1 MSNDGPEGDRP
12 DGLAE
17 SVLPVG
23 GSATTSSPPMIRRL
37 LPRLVFQFGMFLC
50 SATLV
55 WSLWS
60 QAFAAE
66 ATNAA
71 AKDSDLAS
79 KASALTRRVIDEQF
93 IQSHQTELSF
103 WINGIPGMQERFLGI
118 PRWQY
123 AASLVYLILAFFIAR
138 ALDWFIRNRLK
149 QWAAKTTTEWDDIF
163 VKLADGPVKAITLV
177 FLIHIGLE
185 LYDWPAWLE
194 VNLSRLSLI
203 VGAIALTFIALRVID
218 LAMAAWRH
226 QPRHGGDVAFNEQFV
241 MLIGKLLKAGLI
253 LITSLTS
260 LGNLGVDIT
269 AILGSV
275 SVLGLAF
282 GLAAQDSVANLFGA
296 VAVFVDKPFK
306 VGDRIKVGSDVDGVV
321 EAMGLRATQVRNADG
336 FLITL
341 PNKSVGNNTVINVT
355 ARPFIRTVLN
365 YGLTY
370 DTPAQ
375 RVDRAAELLRSI
387 FSAHPLTGE
396 CHVVFNRFDASALN
410 IEVNHQCKTRDW
422 PTYLAAL
429 HSLNLQVKERFDA
442 EKLEFAFPT
451 QTVLLKQEAPVLEA
465 RRS

>member
-1 MSNDGPEGDRP
+1 
-12 DGLAE
+12 
-17 SVLPVG
+17 
-23 GSATTSSPPMIRRL
+23 MIRRL
-37 LPRLVFQFGMFLC
+37 QPRLLLQLGMFLC

-60 QAFAAE
+60 LSLAAE
-66 ATNAA
+66 TTNTTTV
-71 AKDSDLAS
+71 AKGTDMAS
-79 KASALTRRVIDEQF
+79 KASALTRKVINEEF

-103 WINGIPGMQERFLGI
+103 WINHVPGMEELFLGI

-123 AASLVYLILAFFIAR
+123 AASLLYLILAVSVSR
-138 ALDWFIRNRLK
+138 ALDWLIQNRLK
-149 QWAAKTTTEWDDIF
+149 HWASKTDTEWDDIL

-185 LYDWPAWLE
+185 LYNWPLWLE
-194 VNLSRLSLI
+194 INISRLSLI
-203 VGAIALTFIALRVID
+203 VGAVALTFIALRVID
-218 LAMAAWRH
+218 LAIAAWRR
-226 QPRHGGDVAFNEQFV
+226 QPKQGGDVAFNDQFV
-241 MLIGKLLKAGLI
+241 LLIGKLLKAVLI
-253 LITSLTS
+253 LITSLTL

-321 EAMGLRATQVRNADG
+321 EAMGLRATKVRNADG

-341 PNKSVGNNTVINVT
+341 PNKSVGNNTVINVS
-355 ARPFIRTVLN
+355 ARPSIRTVLN

-370 DTPAQ
+370 DTPAH
-375 RVDRAAELLRSI
+375 RIDFAANLLRSI
-387 FSAHPLTGE
+387 FTTHSLTGE
-396 CHVVFNRFDASALN
+396 CQVTFNRFDASALN
-410 IEVNHQCKTRDW
+410 IEVNHQCLTRDL
-422 PTYLAAL
+422 PTYQATL
-429 HSLNLQVKERFDA
+429 HGLNLEVKERFDA

-451 QTVLLKQEAPVLEA
+451 QTVFIKKDTSVAATPSA
-465 RRS
+465 

>member
-1 MSNDGPEGDRP
+1 
-12 DGLAE
+12 
-17 SVLPVG
+17 
-23 GSATTSSPPMIRRL
+23 MIRRL
-37 LPRLVFQFGMFLC
+37 QPRLLLQLGMFLC

-60 QAFAAE
+60 LSLAAE
-66 ATNAA
+66 TTNTATV
-71 AKDSDLAS
+71 AKSTDLAS

-103 WINGIPGMQERFLGI
+103 WINGLPGMEEPFLGI

-123 AASLVYLILAFFIAR
+123 AASVVYLILAFYLSR
-138 ALDWFIRNRLK
+138 ALDWFIQNRLK
-149 QWAAKTTTEWDDIF
+149 HWGAKTLTEWDDIL

-185 LYDWPAWLE
+185 LYDWPSWLE
-194 VNLSRLSLI
+194 INLSRLSLI
-203 VGAIALTFIALRVID
+203 VGAVALTFIALRVID
-218 LAMAAWRH
+218 LAVAAWRR
-226 QPRHGGDVAFNEQFV
+226 QPKQGGDVAFNDQFV
-241 MLIGKLLKAGLI
+241 LLIGKLLKAVLI
-253 LITSLTS
+253 LITSLTL

-341 PNKSVGNNTVINVT
+341 PNKSVGNNTVINVS
-355 ARPFIRTVLN
+355 ARPSIRTVLN

-370 DTPAQ
+370 DTPAH
-375 RVDRAAELLRSI
+375 RIDFAASLLRSI
-387 FSAHPLTGE
+387 FTAHSLTGE
-396 CHVVFNRFDASALN
+396 CQVTFNRFDASALN
-410 IEVNHQCKTRDW
+410 IEVNHQCLTRDL
-422 PTYLAAL
+422 PTYQTAL
-429 HSLNLQVKERFDA
+429 HGLNLQVKERFDA

-451 QTVLLKQEAPVLEA
+451 QTVFLKKDTSVPANSSV
-465 RRS
+465 

>member
-1 MSNDGPEGDRP
+1 
-12 DGLAE
+12 
-17 SVLPVG
+17 
-23 GSATTSSPPMIRRL
+23 MIRRL
-37 LPRLVFQFGMFLC
+37 QPRLLLQLGMFLC

-60 QAFAAE
+60 LSLAAE
-66 ATNAA
+66 TTNTTTV
-71 AKDSDLAS
+71 AKGTDMAS
-79 KASALTRRVIDEQF
+79 KASALTRKVINEEF

-103 WINGIPGMQERFLGI
+103 WINHVPGMEELFLGI

-123 AASLVYLILAFFIAR
+123 AASLLYLILAVSVSR
-138 ALDWFIRNRLK
+138 ALDWLIQNRLK
-149 QWAAKTTTEWDDIF
+149 HWASKTDTEWDDIL

-185 LYDWPAWLE
+185 LYNWPLWLE
-194 VNLSRLSLI
+194 INISRLSLI
-203 VGAIALTFIALRVID
+203 VGAVALTFIALRVID
-218 LAMAAWRH
+218 LAIAAWRR
-226 QPRHGGDVAFNEQFV
+226 QPKQGGDVAFNDQFV
-241 MLIGKLLKAGLI
+241 LLIGKLLKAVLI
-253 LITSLTS
+253 LITSLTL

-321 EAMGLRATQVRNADG
+321 EAMGLRATKVRNADG

-341 PNKSVGNNTVINVT
+341 PNKSVGNNTVINVS
-355 ARPFIRTVLN
+355 ARPSIRTVLN

-370 DTPAQ
+370 DTPAH
-375 RVDRAAELLRSI
+375 RIDFAANLLRSI
-387 FSAHPLTGE
+387 FTAHSLTGE
-396 CHVVFNRFDASALN
+396 CQVTFNRFDASALN
-410 IEVNHQCKTRDW
+410 IEVNHQCLTRDL
-422 PTYLAAL
+422 PTYQATL
-429 HSLNLQVKERFDA
+429 HGLNLEVKERFDA

-451 QTVLLKQEAPVLEA
+451 QTVFIKKDTSVAATPSA
-465 RRS
+465 

>member
-1 MSNDGPEGDRP
+1 
-12 DGLAE
+12 
-17 SVLPVG
+17 
-23 GSATTSSPPMIRRL
+23 MIRRL
-37 LPRLVFQFGMFLC
+37 LPRLLLQLGMFLC

-60 QAFAAE
+60 LSLAAE
-66 ATNAA
+66 TTNSATV
-71 AKDSDLAS
+71 AKSTDLAS

-103 WINGIPGMQERFLGI
+103 WINGIPGMEEPFLGI

-123 AASLVYLILAFFIAR
+123 AASVVYLILAFYLSR
-138 ALDWFIRNRLK
+138 ALDWFIQNRLK
-149 QWAAKTTTEWDDIF
+149 HWGAKTLTEWDDIL

-185 LYDWPAWLE
+185 LYNWPLWLE
-194 VNLSRLSLI
+194 INISRLSLI
-203 VGAIALTFIALRVID
+203 VGAVALTFIALRVID
-218 LAMAAWRH
+218 LAIAAWRR
-226 QPRHGGDVAFNEQFV
+226 QPKQGGDVAFNDQFV
-241 MLIGKLLKAGLI
+241 LLIVKLLKAVLI
-253 LITSLTS
+253 LITSLTL

-341 PNKSVGNNTVINVT
+341 PNKSVGNNTVINVS
-355 ARPFIRTVLN
+355 ARPSIRTVLN

-370 DTPAQ
+370 DTPAH
-375 RVDRAAELLRSI
+375 RIDFAASLLRSI
-387 FSAHPLTGE
+387 FTAHSLTGE
-396 CHVVFNRFDASALN
+396 CQVTFNRFDASALN
-410 IEVNHQCKTRDW
+410 IEVNHQCLTRDL
-422 PTYLAAL
+422 PTYQTAL
-429 HSLNLQVKERFDA
+429 HGLNLQVKERFDA

-451 QTVLLKQEAPVLEA
+451 QTVFLKKDTSVPANSSV
-465 RRS
+465 

>member
-1 MSNDGPEGDRP
+1 
-12 DGLAE
+12 
-17 SVLPVG
+17 
-23 GSATTSSPPMIRRL
+23 MIRRL
-37 LPRLVFQFGMFLC
+37 LPRLLLQLGMFLC

-60 QAFAAE
+60 LSLAAE
-66 ATNAA
+66 TTNTATV
-71 AKDSDLAS
+71 AKSTDLAS

-103 WINGIPGMQERFLGI
+103 WINGIPGMEEPFLGI

-123 AASLVYLILAFFIAR
+123 AASVVYLILAFYLSR
-138 ALDWFIRNRLK
+138 ALDWFIQNRLK
-149 QWAAKTTTEWDDIF
+149 HWGAKTLTEWDDIL

-185 LYDWPAWLE
+185 LYNWPLWLE
-194 VNLSRLSLI
+194 INISRLSLI
-203 VGAIALTFIALRVID
+203 VGAVALTFIALRVID
-218 LAMAAWRH
+218 LAIAAWRR
-226 QPRHGGDVAFNEQFV
+226 QPKQGGDVAFNDQFV
-241 MLIGKLLKAGLI
+241 LLIGKLLKAVLI
-253 LITSLTS
+253 LITSLTL

-341 PNKSVGNNTVINVT
+341 PNKSVGNNTVINVS
-355 ARPFIRTVLN
+355 ARPSIRTVLN

-370 DTPAQ
+370 DTPAH
-375 RVDRAAELLRSI
+375 RIDFAANLLRSI
-387 FSAHPLTGE
+387 FTAHSLTGE
-396 CHVVFNRFDASALN
+396 CQVTFNRFDASALN
-410 IEVNHQCKTRDW
+410 IEVNHQCLTRDL
-422 PTYLAAL
+422 PTYQAAL
-429 HSLNLQVKERFDA
+429 HGLNLQVKERFDA

-451 QTVLLKQEAPVLEA
+451 QTVFLKKDTSVPANSSV
-465 RRS
+465 

>member
-1 MSNDGPEGDRP
+1 
-12 DGLAE
+12 
-17 SVLPVG
+17 
-23 GSATTSSPPMIRRL
+23 MIRRL
-37 LPRLVFQFGMFLC
+37 QPRLLLQLGMFLC

-60 QAFAAE
+60 LSLAAE
-66 ATNAA
+66 TTNTATV
-71 AKDSDLAS
+71 AKSTDLAS

-103 WINGIPGMQERFLGI
+103 WINGIPGMEEPFLGI

-123 AASLVYLILAFFIAR
+123 AASVVYLILAFYLSR
-138 ALDWFIRNRLK
+138 ALDWFIQNRLK
-149 QWAAKTTTEWDDIF
+149 HWGAKTLTEWDDIL

-185 LYDWPAWLE
+185 LYNWPLWLE
-194 VNLSRLSLI
+194 INISRLSLI
-203 VGAIALTFIALRVID
+203 VGAVALTFIALRVID
-218 LAMAAWRH
+218 LAIAAWRR
-226 QPRHGGDVAFNEQFV
+226 QPKQGGDVAFNDQFV
-241 MLIGKLLKAGLI
+241 LLIGKLLKAVLI
-253 LITSLTS
+253 LITSLTL

-341 PNKSVGNNTVINVT
+341 PNKSVGNNTVINVS
-355 ARPFIRTVLN
+355 ARPSIRTVLN

-370 DTPAQ
+370 DTPAH
-375 RVDRAAELLRSI
+375 RIDFAASLLRSI
-387 FSAHPLTGE
+387 FTAHSLTGE
-396 CHVVFNRFDASALN
+396 CQVTFNRFDASALN
-410 IEVNHQCKTRDW
+410 IEVNHQCLTRDL
-422 PTYLAAL
+422 PTYQTAL
-429 HSLNLQVKERFDA
+429 HGLNLQVKERFDA

-451 QTVLLKQEAPVLEA
+451 QTVFLKKDTSVPANSSV
-465 RRS
+465 

>member
-1 MSNDGPEGDRP
+1 
-12 DGLAE
+12 
-17 SVLPVG
+17 
-23 GSATTSSPPMIRRL
+23 MIRRL
-37 LPRLVFQFGMFLC
+37 LPRLLLQLGMFLC

-60 QAFAAE
+60 LSLAAE
-66 ATNAA
+66 TTNTATV
-71 AKDSDLAS
+71 AKSTDMAS
-79 KASALTRRVIDEQF
+79 KASALTRKVINEEF

-103 WINGIPGMQERFLGI
+103 WINHVPGMETPFLGI

-123 AASLVYLILAFFIAR
+123 AASLLYLILAISVSR
-138 ALDWFIRNRLK
+138 ALDWLIRNRLK
-149 QWAAKTTTEWDDIF
+149 HWASKTDTEWDDIL

-185 LYDWPAWLE
+185 LYNWPLWLE
-194 VNLSRLSLI
+194 INISRLSLI
-203 VGAIALTFIALRVID
+203 VGAVALTFIALRVID
-218 LAMAAWRH
+218 LAIAAWRR
-226 QPRHGGDVAFNEQFV
+226 QPKQGGDVAFNDQFV
-241 MLIGKLLKAGLI
+241 LLIGKLLKAVLI
-253 LITSLTS
+253 LITSLTL

-341 PNKSVGNNTVINVT
+341 PNKSVGNNTVINVS
-355 ARPFIRTVLN
+355 ARPSIRTVLN

-370 DTPAQ
+370 DTPAH
-375 RVDRAAELLRSI
+375 RIDFAASLLRSI
-387 FSAHPLTGE
+387 FTAHSLTGE
-396 CHVVFNRFDASALN
+396 CQVTFNRFDASALN
-410 IEVNHQCKTRDW
+410 IEVNHQCLTRDL
-422 PTYLAAL
+422 PTYQTAL
-429 HSLNLQVKERFDA
+429 HGLNLQVKERFDA

-451 QTVLLKQEAPVLEA
+451 QTVFLKKDTSVPANSSV
-465 RRS
+465 

>member
-1 MSNDGPEGDRP
+1 
-12 DGLAE
+12 
-17 SVLPVG
+17 
-23 GSATTSSPPMIRRL
+23 MIRRL
-37 LPRLVFQFGMFLC
+37 QPRLLLQLGMFLC

-60 QAFAAE
+60 LSLAAE
-66 ATNAA
+66 TTNTTTV
-71 AKDSDLAS
+71 AKGTDMAS
-79 KASALTRRVIDEQF
+79 KASALTRKVINEEF

-103 WINGIPGMQERFLGI
+103 WINHVPGMEELFLGI

-123 AASLVYLILAFFIAR
+123 VASLLYLILAFSVSR
-138 ALDWFIRNRLK
+138 AMDWLIRNRLK
-149 QWAAKTTTEWDDIF
+149 HWASKTDTEWDDIL
-163 VKLADGPVKAITLV
+163 VKLAEGPVKAITLV

-185 LYDWPAWLE
+185 LYNWPLWLE
-194 VNLSRLSLI
+194 INISRLSLI
-203 VGAIALTFIALRVID
+203 VGAVALTFIALRVID
-218 LAMAAWRH
+218 LAIAAWRR
-226 QPRHGGDVAFNEQFV
+226 QPKQGGDVAFNDQFV
-241 MLIGKLLKAGLI
+241 LLIGKLLKAVLI
-253 LITSLTS
+253 LITSLTL

-341 PNKSVGNNTVINVT
+341 PNKSVGNNTVINVS
-355 ARPFIRTVLN
+355 ARPSIRTVLN

-370 DTPAQ
+370 DTPAH
-375 RVDRAAELLRSI
+375 RIDFAASLLRSI
-387 FSAHPLTGE
+387 FTAHSLTGE
-396 CHVVFNRFDASALN
+396 CQVTFNRFDASALN
-410 IEVNHQCKTRDW
+410 IEVNHQCLTRDL
-422 PTYLAAL
+422 PTYQTAL
-429 HSLNLQVKERFDA
+429 HGLNLQVKERFDA

-451 QTVLLKQEAPVLEA
+451 QTVFLKKDTSVPANSSV
-465 RRS
+465 

>member
-1 MSNDGPEGDRP
+1 
-12 DGLAE
+12 
-17 SVLPVG
+17 
-23 GSATTSSPPMIRRL
+23 MIRRL
-37 LPRLVFQFGMFLC
+37 QPRLLLQLGMFLC

-60 QAFAAE
+60 LSLAAE
-66 ATNAA
+66 TTNSATV
-71 AKDSDLAS
+71 AKSTDMAS
-79 KASALTRRVIDEQF
+79 KASALTRKVINEEF

-103 WINGIPGMQERFLGI
+103 WINHVPGMEELFLGI

-123 AASLVYLILAFFIAR
+123 VASLLYLILAFSVSR
-138 ALDWFIRNRLK
+138 AMDWLIRNRLK
-149 QWAAKTTTEWDDIF
+149 HWASKTDTEWDDIL
-163 VKLADGPVKAITLV
+163 VKLAEGPVKAITLV

-185 LYDWPAWLE
+185 LYNWPLWLE
-194 VNLSRLSLI
+194 INISRLSLI
-203 VGAIALTFIALRVID
+203 VGAVALTFIALRVID
-218 LAMAAWRH
+218 LAIAAWRR
-226 QPRHGGDVAFNEQFV
+226 QPKQGGDVAFNDQFV
-241 MLIGKLLKAGLI
+241 LLIGKLLKAVLI
-253 LITSLTS
+253 LITSLTL

-341 PNKSVGNNTVINVT
+341 PNKSVGNNTVINVS
-355 ARPFIRTVLN
+355 ARPSIRTVLN

-370 DTPAQ
+370 DTPAH
-375 RVDRAAELLRSI
+375 RIDFAASLLRSI
-387 FSAHPLTGE
+387 FTAHSLTGE
-396 CHVVFNRFDASALN
+396 CQVTFNRFDASALK
-410 IEVNHQCKTRDW
+410 IEVNHQCLTRDL
-422 PTYLAAL
+422 PTYQTAL
-429 HSLNLQVKERFDA
+429 HGLNLQVKERFDA

-451 QTVLLKQEAPVLEA
+451 QTVFLKKDTSVPANSSV
-465 RRS
+465 

>member
-1 MSNDGPEGDRP
+1 
-12 DGLAE
+12 
-17 SVLPVG
+17 
-23 GSATTSSPPMIRRL
+23 MIRRL
-37 LPRLVFQFGMFLC
+37 QPRLLLQLGMFLC

-60 QAFAAE
+60 LSLAAE
-66 ATNAA
+66 TTNSATV
-71 AKDSDLAS
+71 AKSTDMAS
-79 KASALTRRVIDEQF
+79 KASALTRKVINEEF

-103 WINGIPGMQERFLGI
+103 WINHVPGMEELFLGI

-123 AASLVYLILAFFIAR
+123 VASLLYLILAFSVSR
-138 ALDWFIRNRLK
+138 AMDWLIRNRLK
-149 QWAAKTTTEWDDIF
+149 HWASKTDTEWDDIL
-163 VKLADGPVKAITLV
+163 VKLAEGPVKAITLV

-185 LYDWPAWLE
+185 LYNWPLWLE
-194 VNLSRLSLI
+194 INISRLSLI
-203 VGAIALTFIALRVID
+203 VGAVALTFIALRVID
-218 LAMAAWRH
+218 LAIAAWRR
-226 QPRHGGDVAFNEQFV
+226 QPKQGGDVAFNDQFV
-241 MLIGKLLKAGLI
+241 LLIGKLLKAVLI
-253 LITSLTS
+253 LITSLTL

-341 PNKSVGNNTVINVT
+341 PNKSVGNNTVINVS
-355 ARPFIRTVLN
+355 ARPSIRTVLN

-370 DTPAQ
+370 DTPAH
-375 RVDRAAELLRSI
+375 RIDFAASLLRSI
-387 FSAHPLTGE
+387 FTAHSLTGE
-396 CHVVFNRFDASALN
+396 CQVTFNRFDASALN
-410 IEVNHQCKTRDW
+410 IEVNHQCLTRDL
-422 PTYLAAL
+422 PTYQATL
-429 HSLNLQVKERFDA
+429 HGLNLEVKERFDA

-451 QTVLLKQEAPVLEA
+451 QTVFLKKDTSVPANSSV
-465 RRS
+465 

>member
-1 MSNDGPEGDRP
+1 
-12 DGLAE
+12 
-17 SVLPVG
+17 
-23 GSATTSSPPMIRRL
+23 MIRRL
-37 LPRLVFQFGMFLC
+37 QPRLLLQLGMFLC

-60 QAFAAE
+60 LSLAAE
-66 ATNAA
+66 TTNSATV
-71 AKDSDLAS
+71 AKSTDMAS
-79 KASALTRRVIDEQF
+79 KASALTRKVINEEF

-103 WINGIPGMQERFLGI
+103 WINHVPGMEELFLGI

-123 AASLVYLILAFFIAR
+123 VASLLYLILAFSVSR
-138 ALDWFIRNRLK
+138 AMDWLIRNRLK
-149 QWAAKTTTEWDDIF
+149 HWASKTDTEWDDIL
-163 VKLADGPVKAITLV
+163 VKLAEGPVKAITLV

-185 LYDWPAWLE
+185 LYNWPLWLE
-194 VNLSRLSLI
+194 INISRLSLI
-203 VGAIALTFIALRVID
+203 VGAVALTFIALRVID
-218 LAMAAWRH
+218 LAIAAWRR
-226 QPRHGGDVAFNEQFV
+226 QPKQGGDVAFNDQFV
-241 MLIGKLLKAGLI
+241 LLIGKLLKAVLI
-253 LITSLTS
+253 LITSLTL

-341 PNKSVGNNTVINVT
+341 PNKSVGNNTVINVS
-355 ARPFIRTVLN
+355 ARPSIRTVLN

-370 DTPAQ
+370 DTPAH
-375 RVDRAAELLRSI
+375 RIDFAASLLRSI
-387 FSAHPLTGE
+387 FTTHSLTGE
-396 CHVVFNRFDASALN
+396 CQVTFNRFDASALN
-410 IEVNHQCKTRDW
+410 IEVNHQCLTRDL
-422 PTYLAAL
+422 PTYQATL
-429 HSLNLQVKERFDA
+429 HGLNLEVKERFDA

-451 QTVLLKQEAPVLEA
+451 QTVFLKKDTAVPANSSV
-465 RRS
+465 

>member
-1 MSNDGPEGDRP
+1 
-12 DGLAE
+12 
-17 SVLPVG
+17 
-23 GSATTSSPPMIRRL
+23 
-37 LPRLVFQFGMFLC
+37 MFLC

-60 QAFAAE
+60 LSLAAE
-66 ATNAA
+66 TTNTATV
-71 AKDSDLAS
+71 AKSTDMAS
-79 KASALTRRVIDEQF
+79 KASALTRKVINEEF

-103 WINGIPGMQERFLGI
+103 WINHVPGMETPFLGI

-123 AASLVYLILAFFIAR
+123 AASLLYLILAISVSR
-138 ALDWFIRNRLK
+138 ALDWLIRNRLK
-149 QWAAKTTTEWDDIF
+149 HWASKTDTEWDDIL

-185 LYDWPAWLE
+185 LYNWPLWLE
-194 VNLSRLSLI
+194 INISRLSLI
-203 VGAIALTFIALRVID
+203 VGAVALTFIALRVID
-218 LAMAAWRH
+218 LAIAAWRR
-226 QPRHGGDVAFNEQFV
+226 QPKQGGDVAFNDQFV
-241 MLIGKLLKAGLI
+241 LLIGKLLKAVLI
-253 LITSLTS
+253 LITSLTL

-341 PNKSVGNNTVINVT
+341 PNKSVGNNTVINVS
-355 ARPFIRTVLN
+355 ARPSIRTVLN

-370 DTPAQ
+370 DTPAH
-375 RVDRAAELLRSI
+375 RIDFAASLLRSI
-387 FSAHPLTGE
+387 FTAHSLTGE
-396 CHVVFNRFDASALN
+396 CQVTFNRFDASALN
-410 IEVNHQCKTRDW
+410 IEVNHQCLTRDL
-422 PTYLAAL
+422 PTYQTAL
-429 HSLNLQVKERFDA
+429 HGLNLQVKERFDA

-451 QTVLLKQEAPVLEA
+451 QTVFLKKDTSVPANSSV
-465 RRS
+465 

>member
-1 MSNDGPEGDRP
+1 
-12 DGLAE
+12 
-17 SVLPVG
+17 
-23 GSATTSSPPMIRRL
+23 MIRRL
-37 LPRLVFQFGMFLC
+37 QPRLLLQLGMFLC

-60 QAFAAE
+60 LSLAAE
-66 ATNAA
+66 TTNSATV
-71 AKDSDLAS
+71 AKSTDLAS

-103 WINGIPGMQERFLGI
+103 WINGIPGMEEPFLGI

-123 AASLVYLILAFFIAR
+123 AASVVYLILAFYLSR
-138 ALDWFIRNRLK
+138 ALDWFIQNRLK
-149 QWAAKTTTEWDDIF
+149 HWGAKTLTEWDDIL

-185 LYDWPAWLE
+185 LYDWPSWLE
-194 VNLSRLSLI
+194 INLSRLSLI
-203 VGAIALTFIALRVID
+203 VGAVALTFIALRVID
-218 LAMAAWRH
+218 LAIAAWRR
-226 QPRHGGDVAFNEQFV
+226 QPKQGGDVAFNDQFV
-241 MLIGKLLKAGLI
+241 LLIGKLLKAVLI
-253 LITSLTS
+253 LITSLTL

-341 PNKSVGNNTVINVT
+341 PNKSVGNNTVINVS
-355 ARPFIRTVLN
+355 ARPSIRTVLN

-370 DTPAQ
+370 DTPAH
-375 RVDRAAELLRSI
+375 RIDFAANLLRSI
-387 FSAHPLTGE
+387 FTAHSLTGE
-396 CHVVFNRFDASALN
+396 CQVTFNRFDASALN
-410 IEVNHQCKTRDW
+410 IEVNHQCLTRDL
-422 PTYLAAL
+422 PTYQAAL
-429 HSLNLQVKERFDA
+429 HGLNLQVKERFDA

-451 QTVLLKQEAPVLEA
+451 QTVFLKKDTSVPANSSV
-465 RRS
+465 

>member
-1 MSNDGPEGDRP
+1 
-12 DGLAE
+12 
-17 SVLPVG
+17 
-23 GSATTSSPPMIRRL
+23 MIRRL
-37 LPRLVFQFGMFLC
+37 LPRLLLQLGMFLC

-60 QAFAAE
+60 LSLAAE
-66 ATNAA
+66 TTNTATV
-71 AKDSDLAS
+71 AKSTDMAS
-79 KASALTRRVIDEQF
+79 KASALTRKVINEEF

-103 WINGIPGMQERFLGI
+103 WINHVPGMETPFLGI

-123 AASLVYLILAFFIAR
+123 AASLLYLILAISVSR
-138 ALDWFIRNRLK
+138 ALDWLIRNRLK
-149 QWAAKTTTEWDDIF
+149 HWASKTDTEWDDIL
-163 VKLADGPVKAITLV
+163 VKLAEGPVKAITLV

-185 LYDWPAWLE
+185 LYNWPLWLE
-194 VNLSRLSLI
+194 INISRLSLI
-203 VGAIALTFIALRVID
+203 VGAVALTFIALRVID
-218 LAMAAWRH
+218 LAIAAWRR
-226 QPRHGGDVAFNEQFV
+226 QPKQGGDVAFNDQFV
-241 MLIGKLLKAGLI
+241 LLIGKLLKAVLI
-253 LITSLTS
+253 LITSLTL

-341 PNKSVGNNTVINVT
+341 PNKSVGNNTVINVS
-355 ARPFIRTVLN
+355 ARPSIRTVLN

-370 DTPAQ
+370 DTPAH
-375 RVDRAAELLRSI
+375 RIDFAANLLRSI
-387 FSAHPLTGE
+387 FTAHSLTGE
-396 CHVVFNRFDASALN
+396 CQVTFNRFDASALN
-410 IEVNHQCKTRDW
+410 IEVNHQCLTRDL
-422 PTYLAAL
+422 PTYQAAL
-429 HSLNLQVKERFDA
+429 HGLNLQVKERFDA

-451 QTVLLKQEAPVLEA
+451 QTVFLKKDTSVPANSSV
-465 RRS
+465 

>member
-1 MSNDGPEGDRP
+1 
-12 DGLAE
+12 
-17 SVLPVG
+17 
-23 GSATTSSPPMIRRL
+23 MIRRL
-37 LPRLVFQFGMFLC
+37 QPRLLLQLGMFLC

-60 QAFAAE
+60 LSLAAE
-66 ATNAA
+66 TTNSATV
-71 AKDSDLAS
+71 AKSTDMAS
-79 KASALTRRVIDEQF
+79 KASALTRKVINEEF

-103 WINGIPGMQERFLGI
+103 WINHVPGMEELFLGI

-123 AASLVYLILAFFIAR
+123 VASLLYLILAFSVSR
-138 ALDWFIRNRLK
+138 AMDWLIRNRLK
-149 QWAAKTTTEWDDIF
+149 HWASKTDTEWDDIL
-163 VKLADGPVKAITLV
+163 VKLAEGPVKAITLV

-185 LYDWPAWLE
+185 LYNWPLWLE
-194 VNLSRLSLI
+194 INISRLSLI
-203 VGAIALTFIALRVID
+203 VGAVALTFIALRVID
-218 LAMAAWRH
+218 LAVAAWRR
-226 QPRHGGDVAFNEQFV
+226 QPKQGGDVAFNDQFV
-241 MLIGKLLKAGLI
+241 LLIGKLLKAVLI
-253 LITSLTS
+253 LITSLTL

-341 PNKSVGNNTVINVT
+341 PNKSVGNNTVINVS
-355 ARPFIRTVLN
+355 ARPSIRTVLN

-370 DTPAQ
+370 DTPAH
-375 RVDRAAELLRSI
+375 RIDFAASLLRSI
-387 FSAHPLTGE
+387 FTAHSLTGE
-396 CHVVFNRFDASALN
+396 CQVTFNRFDASALN
-410 IEVNHQCKTRDW
+410 IEVNHQCLTRDL
-422 PTYLAAL
+422 PTYQTAL
-429 HSLNLQVKERFDA
+429 HGLNLQVKERFDA

-451 QTVLLKQEAPVLEA
+451 QTVFLKKDTSVPANSSV
-465 RRS
+465 

>member
-1 MSNDGPEGDRP
+1 
-12 DGLAE
+12 
-17 SVLPVG
+17 
-23 GSATTSSPPMIRRL
+23 
-37 LPRLVFQFGMFLC
+37 MFLC

-60 QAFAAE
+60 LSLAAE
-66 ATNAA
+66 TTNSATV
-71 AKDSDLAS
+71 AKSTDMAS
-79 KASALTRRVIDEQF
+79 KASALTRKVINEEF

-103 WINGIPGMQERFLGI
+103 WINHVPGMEELFLGI

-123 AASLVYLILAFFIAR
+123 VASLLYLILAFSVSR
-138 ALDWFIRNRLK
+138 AMDWLIRNRLK
-149 QWAAKTTTEWDDIF
+149 HWASKTDTEWDDILI
-163 VKLADGPVKAITLV
+163 KLAEGPVKAITLV

-185 LYDWPAWLE
+185 LYNWPLWLE
-194 VNLSRLSLI
+194 INISRLSLI
-203 VGAIALTFIALRVID
+203 VGAVALTFIALRVID
-218 LAMAAWRH
+218 LAIAAWRR
-226 QPRHGGDVAFNEQFV
+226 QPKQGGDVAFNDQFV
-241 MLIGKLLKAGLI
+241 LLIGKLLKAVLI
-253 LITSLTS
+253 LITSLTL

-341 PNKSVGNNTVINVT
+341 PNKSVGNNTVINVS
-355 ARPFIRTVLN
+355 ARPSIRTVLN

-370 DTPAQ
+370 DTPAH
-375 RVDRAAELLRSI
+375 RIDFAASLLRSI
-387 FSAHPLTGE
+387 FTAHSLTGE
-396 CHVVFNRFDASALN
+396 CQVTFNRFDASALN
-410 IEVNHQCKTRDW
+410 IEVNHQCLTRDL
-422 PTYLAAL
+422 PTYQTAL
-429 HSLNLQVKERFDA
+429 HGLNLQVKERFDA

-451 QTVLLKQEAPVLEA
+451 QTVFLKKDTSVPANSSV
-465 RRS
+465 

>member
-1 MSNDGPEGDRP
+1 
-12 DGLAE
+12 
-17 SVLPVG
+17 
-23 GSATTSSPPMIRRL
+23 MIRRL
-37 LPRLVFQFGMFLC
+37 QPRLLLQLGMFLC

-60 QAFAAE
+60 LSLAAE
-66 ATNAA
+66 TTNTTTV
-71 AKDSDLAS
+71 AKGTDMAS
-79 KASALTRRVIDEQF
+79 KASALTRKVINEEF

-103 WINGIPGMQERFLGI
+103 WINHVPGMEELFLGI

-123 AASLVYLILAFFIAR
+123 AASLLYLILAVSVSR
-138 ALDWFIRNRLK
+138 ALDWLIQNRLK
-149 QWAAKTTTEWDDIF
+149 HWASKTDTEWDDIL

-185 LYDWPAWLE
+185 LYNWPLWLE
-194 VNLSRLSLI
+194 INISRMSLI
-203 VGAIALTFIALRVID
+203 VGAVALTFIALRVID
-218 LAMAAWRH
+218 LAIAAWRR
-226 QPRHGGDVAFNEQFV
+226 QPKQGGDVAFNDQFV
-241 MLIGKLLKAGLI
+241 LLIGKLLKAVLI
-253 LITSLTS
+253 LITSLTL

-321 EAMGLRATQVRNADG
+321 EAMGLRSTKVRNADG

-341 PNKSVGNNTVINVT
+341 PNKSVGNNTVINVS
-355 ARPFIRTVLN
+355 ARPSIRTVLN

-370 DTPAQ
+370 DTPAH
-375 RVDRAAELLRSI
+375 RIDFAANLLRSI
-387 FSAHPLTGE
+387 FTAHSLTGE
-396 CHVVFNRFDASALN
+396 CQVTFNRFDASALN
-410 IEVNHQCKTRDW
+410 IEVNHQCLTRDL
-422 PTYLAAL
+422 PTYQATL
-429 HSLNLQVKERFDA
+429 HGLNLEVKERFDA

-451 QTVLLKQEAPVLEA
+451 QTVFIKKDTSVAATPSA
-465 RRS
+465 

>member
-1 MSNDGPEGDRP
+1 
-12 DGLAE
+12 
-17 SVLPVG
+17 
-23 GSATTSSPPMIRRL
+23 MIRRL
-37 LPRLVFQFGMFLC
+37 QPRLLLQLGMFLC

-60 QAFAAE
+60 LSLAAE
-66 ATNAA
+66 TTNTATV
-71 AKDSDLAS
+71 AKSTDLAS

-103 WINGIPGMQERFLGI
+103 WINGIPGMEEPFLGI

-123 AASLVYLILAFFIAR
+123 AASVVYLIFAFYLSR
-138 ALDWFIRNRLK
+138 ALDWFIQNRLK
-149 QWAAKTTTEWDDIF
+149 HWGAKTLTEWDDIL

-185 LYDWPAWLE
+185 LYDWPSWLE
-194 VNLSRLSLI
+194 INLSRLSLI

-218 LAMAAWRH
+218 LAIAAWRR
-226 QPRHGGDVAFNEQFV
+226 QPKQGGDVAFNDQFV
-241 MLIGKLLKAGLI
+241 LLIGKLLKAVLI
-253 LITSLTS
+253 LITSLTL

-269 AILGSV
+269 ALLGSV

-341 PNKSVGNNTVINVT
+341 PNKSVGNNTVINVS
-355 ARPFIRTVLN
+355 ARPSIRTVLN

-370 DTPAQ
+370 DTPAH
-375 RVDRAAELLRSI
+375 RIDFAASLLRSI
-387 FSAHPLTGE
+387 FTAHSLTGE
-396 CHVVFNRFDASALN
+396 CQVTFNRFDASALN
-410 IEVNHQCKTRDW
+410 IEVNHQCLTRDL
-422 PTYLAAL
+422 PT
-429 HSLNLQVKERFDA
+429 
-442 EKLEFAFPT
+442 
-451 QTVLLKQEAPVLEA
+451 
-465 RRS
+465 

>member
-1 MSNDGPEGDRP
+1 
-12 DGLAE
+12 
-17 SVLPVG
+17 
-23 GSATTSSPPMIRRL
+23 MIRRL
-37 LPRLVFQFGMFLC
+37 FPRLFLQAAMFVC

-60 QAFAAE
+60 MAWAAE
-66 ATNAA
+66 GTNAPA
-71 AKDSDLAS
+71 SKDGDLAS
-79 KASALTRRVIDEQF
+79 KASALTRKVIDPQF

-103 WINGIPGMQERFLGI
+103 WINRIPGMEEPILGI

-123 AASLVYLILAFFIAR
+123 LASLLYLVLAFFFSR
-138 ALDWFIRNRLK
+138 ALDWFIQNRLK
-149 QWAAKTTTEWDDIF
+149 HWAAKTETEWDDILI
-163 VKLADGPVKAITLV
+163 KLADGPVKAISLV

-185 LYDWPAWLE
+185 LYEWPAWLE
-194 VNLSRLSLI
+194 INLSRLSLI

-218 LAMAAWRH
+218 LAIAVWRK
-226 QPRHGGDVAFNEQFV
+226 QPRQGGDVVFNDQFV
-241 MLIGKLLKAGLI
+241 LLVGKLLKAALI
-253 LITSLTS
+253 VITSLTL
-260 LGNLGVDIT
+260 LGNLGVNIT
-269 AILGSV
+269 PILGSV

-321 EAMGLRATQVRNADG
+321 ETMGLRATKVRNADG

-370 DTPAQ
+370 DTPAH

-387 FSAHPLTGE
+387 FAAHPLTGE
-396 CHVVFNRFDASALN
+396 CHVTFNRFDASALN

-429 HSLNLQVKERFDA
+429 HGLNLQVKERFDA

-451 QTVLLKQEAPVLEA
+451 QTLFLKQEAAAPGVV
-465 RRS
+465 RPS

>member
-1 MSNDGPEGDRP
+1 
-12 DGLAE
+12 
-17 SVLPVG
+17 
-23 GSATTSSPPMIRRL
+23 MIRRL
-37 LPRLVFQFGMFLC
+37 LPRLVLQFGMFLC
-50 SATLV
+50 TATLV

-60 QAFAAE
+60 LSLAAE
-66 ATNAA
+66 TTNAPA
-71 AKDSDLAS
+71 SKDGDLAA
-79 KASALTRRVIDEQF
+79 KASALTRKVIDEQF
-93 IQSHQTELSF
+93 VQSHQTELSF
-103 WINGIPGMQERFLGI
+103 WINTIPGMEKPLFGI

-123 AASLVYLILAFFIAR
+123 LASLVYLVLAFYFSR
-138 ALDWFIRNRLK
+138 ALDWLIQNRLK
-149 QWAAKTTTEWDDIF
+149 QWASRTTTEWDDIL

-185 LYDWPAWLE
+185 FYDWPAWLE

-203 VGAIALTFIALRVID
+203 VGAVAMTFIALRVID
-218 LAMAAWRH
+218 LAMAVWRK
-226 QPRHGGDVAFNEQFV
+226 QPRQGGDVAFNDQFV
-241 MLIGKLLKAGLI
+241 LLVGKLLKAVLI
-253 LITSLTS
+253 LITVLTL

-321 EAMGLRATQVRNADG
+321 ETMGLRATQVRNADG

-370 DTPAQ
+370 DTPAH
-375 RVDRAAELLRSI
+375 RVDHAAELLRSI
-387 FSAHPLTGE
+387 FTAHPLTGE
-396 CHVVFNRFDASALN
+396 CHVIFNRFDASALN
-410 IEVNHQCKTRDW
+410 IEVSHQCMTRDW

-429 HSLNLQVKERFDA
+429 HGLNLQVKERFDA

-451 QTVLLKQEAPVLEA
+451 QTVFLKQDPVASAPKPA
-465 RRS
+465 

>member
-1 MSNDGPEGDRP
+1 
-12 DGLAE
+12 
-17 SVLPVG
+17 
-23 GSATTSSPPMIRRL
+23 MIRRL
-37 LPRLVFQFGMFLC
+37 LPRLLLQLGMFLC

-60 QAFAAE
+60 LSLAAE
-66 ATNAA
+66 TTNSATV
-71 AKDSDLAS
+71 AKSTDLAS

-103 WINGIPGMQERFLGI
+103 WINGIPGMEEPFLGI

-123 AASLVYLILAFFIAR
+123 AASVVYLILAFYLSR
-138 ALDWFIRNRLK
+138 ALDWFIQNRLK
-149 QWAAKTTTEWDDIF
+149 HWGAKTLTEWDDIL

-185 LYDWPAWLE
+185 LYNWPLWLE
-194 VNLSRLSLI
+194 INISRLSLI
-203 VGAIALTFIALRVID
+203 VGAVALTFIALRVID
-218 LAMAAWRH
+218 LAIAAWRR
-226 QPRHGGDVAFNEQFV
+226 QPKQGGDVAFNDQFV
-241 MLIGKLLKAGLI
+241 LLIGKLLKAVLI
-253 LITSLTS
+253 LITSLTL

-341 PNKSVGNNTVINVT
+341 PNKSVGNNTVINVS
-355 ARPFIRTVLN
+355 ARPSIRTVLN

-370 DTPAQ
+370 DTPAH
-375 RVDRAAELLRSI
+375 RIDFAANLLRSI
-387 FSAHPLTGE
+387 FTAHSLTGE
-396 CHVVFNRFDASALN
+396 CQVTFNRFDASALN
-410 IEVNHQCKTRDW
+410 IEVNHQCLTRDL
-422 PTYLAAL
+422 PTYQAAL
-429 HSLNLQVKERFDA
+429 HGLNLQVKERFDA

-451 QTVLLKQEAPVLEA
+451 QTVFLKKDTSVPANSSV
-465 RRS
+465 

>member
-1 MSNDGPEGDRP
+1 
-12 DGLAE
+12 
-17 SVLPVG
+17 
-23 GSATTSSPPMIRRL
+23 MIRRL
-37 LPRLVFQFGMFLC
+37 LPRLVLQFGMFLC
-50 SATLV
+50 TATLV

-60 QAFAAE
+60 LSLAAE
-66 ATNAA
+66 TTNAPA
-71 AKDSDLAS
+71 SKDGDLAA
-79 KASALTRRVIDEQF
+79 KASALTRKVIDEQF
-93 IQSHQTELSF
+93 VQSHQTELSF
-103 WINGIPGMQERFLGI
+103 WINTIPGMELPLFGI

-123 AASLVYLILAFFIAR
+123 LASLVYLVLAFYFSR
-138 ALDWFIRNRLK
+138 ALDWLIQNRLK
-149 QWAAKTTTEWDDIF
+149 QWASRTTTEWDDIL

-185 LYDWPAWLE
+185 FYDWPAWLE

-203 VGAIALTFIALRVID
+203 VGAVAMTFIALRVID
-218 LAMAAWRH
+218 LAMAVWRK
-226 QPRHGGDVAFNEQFV
+226 QPRQGGDVAFNDQFV
-241 MLIGKLLKAGLI
+241 LLVGKLLKAVLI
-253 LITSLTS
+253 LITVLTL

-306 VGDRIKVGSDVDGVV
+306 VGDRIKVGTDVDGVV
-321 EAMGLRATQVRNADG
+321 ETMGLRATQVRNADG

-370 DTPAQ
+370 DTPAH
-375 RVDRAAELLRSI
+375 RVDHAAELLRSI
-387 FSAHPLTGE
+387 FTAHPLTGE
-396 CHVVFNRFDASALN
+396 CHVIFNRFDASALN
-410 IEVNHQCKTRDW
+410 IEVSHQCMTRDW

-429 HSLNLQVKERFDA
+429 HGLNLQVKERFDA

-451 QTVLLKQEAPVLEA
+451 QTVFLKQDPVASAPKPA
-465 RRS
+465 

>member
-1 MSNDGPEGDRP
+1 
-12 DGLAE
+12 
-17 SVLPVG
+17 
-23 GSATTSSPPMIRRL
+23 MIRRL
-37 LPRLVFQFGMFLC
+37 QPRLFLQLGMFLC

-60 QAFAAE
+60 LSLAAE
-66 ATNAA
+66 TTNSATV
-71 AKDSDLAS
+71 AKSTDMAS
-79 KASALTRRVIDEQF
+79 KASALTRKVINEEF

-103 WINGIPGMQERFLGI
+103 WINHVPGMEELFLGI

-123 AASLVYLILAFFIAR
+123 AASLLYLILAVSVSR
-138 ALDWFIRNRLK
+138 ALDWLIQNRLK
-149 QWAAKTTTEWDDIF
+149 HWASKTDTEWDDIL
-163 VKLADGPVKAITLV
+163 VKLAEGPVKAITLV

-185 LYDWPAWLE
+185 LYNWPLWLE
-194 VNLSRLSLI
+194 INISRLSLI
-203 VGAIALTFIALRVID
+203 VGAVALTFIALRVID
-218 LAMAAWRH
+218 LAIAAWRR
-226 QPRHGGDVAFNEQFV
+226 QPKQGGDVAFNDQFV
-241 MLIGKLLKAGLI
+241 LLIGKLLKAVLI
-253 LITSLTS
+253 LITSLTL

-341 PNKSVGNNTVINVT
+341 PNKSVGNNTVINVS
-355 ARPFIRTVLN
+355 ARPSIRTVLN

-370 DTPAQ
+370 DTPAH
-375 RVDRAAELLRSI
+375 RIDFAASLLRSI
-387 FSAHPLTGE
+387 FTAHSLTGE
-396 CHVVFNRFDASALN
+396 CQVTFNRFDASALN
-410 IEVNHQCKTRDW
+410 IEVNHQCLTRDL
-422 PTYLAAL
+422 PTYQTAL
-429 HSLNLQVKERFDA
+429 HGLNLQVKERFDA

-451 QTVLLKQEAPVLEA
+451 QTVFLKKDTSVPANSSV
-465 RRS
+465 

>member
-1 MSNDGPEGDRP
+1 
-12 DGLAE
+12 
-17 SVLPVG
+17 
-23 GSATTSSPPMIRRL
+23 MIRRL
-37 LPRLVFQFGMFLC
+37 QPRLLLQLGMFLC

-60 QAFAAE
+60 LSLAAE
-66 ATNAA
+66 TTNSATV
-71 AKDSDLAS
+71 AKSTDMAS
-79 KASALTRRVIDEQF
+79 KASALTRKVINEEF

-103 WINGIPGMQERFLGI
+103 WINHVPGMEELFLGI

-123 AASLVYLILAFFIAR
+123 VASLLYLILAFSVSR
-138 ALDWFIRNRLK
+138 AMDWLIRNRLK
-149 QWAAKTTTEWDDIF
+149 HWASKTDTEWDDIL
-163 VKLADGPVKAITLV
+163 VKLAEGPVKAITLV

-185 LYDWPAWLE
+185 LYNWPLWLE
-194 VNLSRLSLI
+194 INISRLSLI
-203 VGAIALTFIALRVID
+203 VGAVALTFIALRVID
-218 LAMAAWRH
+218 LAIAAWRR
-226 QPRHGGDVAFNEQFV
+226 QPKQGGDVAFNDQFV
-241 MLIGKLLKAGLI
+241 LLIGKLLKAVLI
-253 LITSLTS
+253 LITALTL

-341 PNKSVGNNTVINVT
+341 PNKSVGNNTVINVS
-355 ARPFIRTVLN
+355 ARPSIRTVLN

-370 DTPAQ
+370 DTPAH
-375 RVDRAAELLRSI
+375 RIDFAASLLRSI
-387 FSAHPLTGE
+387 FTAHSLTGE
-396 CHVVFNRFDASALN
+396 CQVTFNRFDASALN
-410 IEVNHQCKTRDW
+410 IEVNHQCLTRDL
-422 PTYLAAL
+422 PTYQTAL
-429 HSLNLQVKERFDA
+429 HGLNLQVKERFDA

-451 QTVLLKQEAPVLEA
+451 QTVFLKKDTSVPANSSV
-465 RRS
+465 

>member
-1 MSNDGPEGDRP
+1 
-12 DGLAE
+12 
-17 SVLPVG
+17 
-23 GSATTSSPPMIRRL
+23 MIRRL
-37 LPRLVFQFGMFLC
+37 QPRLLLQLGMFLC

-60 QAFAAE
+60 LSLAAE
-66 ATNAA
+66 TTNTTTV
-71 AKDSDLAS
+71 AKGTDMAS
-79 KASALTRRVIDEQF
+79 KASALTRKVINEEF

-103 WINGIPGMQERFLGI
+103 WINHVPGMEELFLGI

-123 AASLVYLILAFFIAR
+123 AASLLYLILAVSVSR
-138 ALDWFIRNRLK
+138 ALDWLIQNRLK
-149 QWAAKTTTEWDDIF
+149 HWASKTDTEWDDIL

-185 LYDWPAWLE
+185 LYNWPLWLE
-194 VNLSRLSLI
+194 INISRLSLI
-203 VGAIALTFIALRVID
+203 VGAVALTFIALRVID
-218 LAMAAWRH
+218 LAIAAWRR
-226 QPRHGGDVAFNEQFV
+226 QPKQGGDVAFNDQFV
-241 MLIGKLLKAGLI
+241 LLIGKLLKAVLI
-253 LITSLTS
+253 LITSLTL

-321 EAMGLRATQVRNADG
+321 EAMGLRATKVRNADG

-341 PNKSVGNNTVINVT
+341 PNKSVGNNTVINVS
-355 ARPFIRTVLN
+355 ARPSIRTVLN

-370 DTPAQ
+370 DTPAH
-375 RVDRAAELLRSI
+375 RIDFAANLLRSI
-387 FSAHPLTGE
+387 FTAHSLTGE
-396 CHVVFNRFDASALN
+396 CQVTFNRFDASALN
-410 IEVNHQCKTRDW
+410 IEVNHQCLTRDL
-422 PTYLAAL
+422 PTYQATL
-429 HSLNLQVKERFDA
+429 HGLNLEVKERFDA

-451 QTVLLKQEAPVLEA
+451 QTVFIKKDTSVAANSSV
-465 RRS
+465 